1 MPTFDPLTRA
11 RHRARLHPLDRLQ
24 VNQRGTT
31 SRPGTE
37 FRTPDVEELV
47 QRLDASD
54 CFCRDSR
61 VGRLYHRRV
70 ASFREISPRDSL
82 HITLDEVG
90 RVATHVDRHSPLA
103 RRQPGGTCRYS
114 PWRIAAHNLSGVAA
128 DLVRLALGRPDRRTQ
143 ELELEQTPV
152 DHEDL
157 TETVSAKSDPTRGV
171 TPEPPFAPWAAYP
184 GGMDRTYSVPDIS
197 CDHCKHAIETEVATV
212 DGVER
217 VDVDVAAKT
226 VRVTGGAEDA
236 AVRAAID
243 EAGYEVAATD

>member
-1 MPTFDPLTRA
+1 MPTFDALTRA
-11 RHRARLHPLDRLQ
+11 RHRAPALRSRPPRD
-24 VNQRGTT
+24 QRGPAP
-31 SRPGTE
+31 RPGSE
-37 FRTPDVEELV
+37 FRTPDVEDLLR
-47 QRLDASD
+47 RLDDSD

-61 VGRLYHRRV
+61 VGRMYHRRGV
-70 ASFREISPRDSL
+70 SFREISPKDSL
-82 HITLDEVG
+82 HVTLGEG
-90 RVATHVDRHSPLA
+90 GQVATHVDRHSPLA

-114 PWRIAAHNLSGVAA
+114 LWRIAAHNLSGVAA

-143 ELELEQTPV
+143 QLESERVPV
-152 DHEDL
+152 DHEAL
-157 TETVSAKSDPTRGV
+157 TETVTTRTDAIKSA
-171 TPEPPFAPWAAYP
+171 TPEPPFTPWGTYP

-217 VDVDVAAKT
+217 VDVDVADKT